1 MVAELTKV
9 SAPAPTGRLPC
20 RWTLAVLFLMMT
32 SPSVE
37 RMDDI
42 DYKQET
48 ESFEYKVMETEQVVT
63 VDYGP
68 DWSEDWALGDGI
80 WFGMRWI
87 GTTMRDE
94 WHRSWMGT
102 SLVTVEKPIGEEPEP
117 KNASRHEDWQVCP
130 AEVVDWPLDFED
142 VQPWK
147 GPERVERC
155 WTARDWNPDY
165 AIEEHY
171 GWDFNLTD
179 DEALEVMNGGFT
191 LKMPLVLMTVVNYGQ
206 VFIKDIDM
214 TEVMENIEYKK
225 VGLCLCLLVL
235 LGAVLWTILRSR
247 VAQCRC
253 RKRQEVGRL
262 SLRKK
267 RW

>member
-1 MVAELTKV
+1 
-9 SAPAPTGRLPC
+9 
-20 RWTLAVLFLMMT
+20 MMT

-130 AEVVDWPLDFED
+130 AEVVDWPLDFEMFNPGR
-142 VQPWK
+142 VQKELNGVGQP
-147 GPERVERC
+147 GIG
-155 WTARDWNPDY
+155 T
-165 AIEEHY
+165 
-171 GWDFNLTD
+171 LT
-179 DEALEVMNGGFT
+179 
-191 LKMPLVLMTVVNYGQ
+191 MPLKSTMAGTS
-206 VFIKDIDM
+206 
-214 TEVMENIEYKK
+214 T
-225 VGLCLCLLVL
+225 
-235 LGAVLWTILRSR
+235 
-247 VAQCRC
+247 
-253 RKRQEVGRL
+253 
-262 SLRKK
+262 
-267 RW
+267 